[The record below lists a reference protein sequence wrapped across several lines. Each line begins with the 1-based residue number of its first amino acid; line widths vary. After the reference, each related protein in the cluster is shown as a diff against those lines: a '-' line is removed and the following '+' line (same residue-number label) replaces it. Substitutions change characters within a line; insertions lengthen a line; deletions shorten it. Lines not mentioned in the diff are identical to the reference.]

1 MVLQYQ
7 VPDMSCDHCVKA
19 ITRAVTDSIPGVSV
33 QIDLPNHRVTVTGTE
48 DKRVVENAIRGAG
61 YTPTAT

>member
-19 ITRAVTDSIPGVSV
+19 ITRAVTEAVPGAAV
-33 QIDLPNHRVTVTGTE
+33 QVELSDHRVTVTGTE
-48 DKRVVENAIRGAG
+48 DKPTVERAIRGAG
-61 YTPTAT
+61 YTPTPF